1 MTVDTN
7 LLLTQFQK
15 RRNIP
20 VKYDRNLV
28 AATLKAMERVEEIRR
43 RRERVEA
50 RRRMSG
56 KKERERRRA
65 ENRRVVAEGIHLIA
79 KEMKGMEKVPEETE
93 TLVEK
98 DVNVSKVHGTERMR
112 QKTKRRMLVGGG
124 FEDEMEVD

>member
-7 LLLTQFQK
+7 LLLNQFQK

-43 RRERVEA
+43 RRERVFA
-50 RRRMSG
+50 KRRMSG
-56 KKERERRRA
+56 KATRERKRL
-65 ENRRVVAEGIHLIA
+65 ENRRVVAEGIHLLG
-79 KEMKGMEKVPEETE
+79 KEMRDTEKLPLESE
-93 TLVEK
+93 VEK
-98 DVNVSKVHGTERMR
+98 NVDVTRVLGQERLR
-112 QKTKRRMLVGGG
+112 QKTKRRLLVDGG